1 LNLLAQAEFPPNKS
15 IRDEEKLMKR
25 IPKTLMAAAILAAFA
40 TAQEPSSTYQ
50 TPSQQPTNI
59 QPDMPAP
66 PPTVAQPDPSQQP
79 QTPPVN
85 QDVSAPQPTTPVE
98 PATPAEPNDLTPLP
112 DIGPSIKDWAPTPP
126 GEMNPRTGIV
136 EPDWNDIGKG
146 IPDYSQAAKPDFEGY
161 YSQNEEQND
170 KDIHDVH
177 KYPNKEHRMAHWD
190 RHWDAGWK
198 WSPQDWG
205 DW

>member
-1 LNLLAQAEFPPNKS
+1 MN
-15 IRDEEKLMKR
+15 R
-25 IPKTLMAAAILAAFA
+25 IPKTLLGATVIAAFA

-50 TPSQQPTNI
+50 TPTQQPTYA
-59 QPDMPAP
+59 QPDMPVVP
-66 PPTVAQPDPSQQP
+66 PADIQQTPAYQQPVPPAQPVQQ
-79 QTPPVN
+79 PPVN
-85 QDVSAPQPTTPVE
+85 NQDVQPAQPTDTANPIVAPTE
-98 PATPAEPNDLTPLP
+98 PTDLTPLP
-112 DIGPSIKDWAPTPP
+112 DIGPSIKDWEPTPP

-146 IPDYSQAAKPDFEGY
+146 IPDYSQPAKPDFQGY

-177 KYPNKEHRMAHWD
+177 KYPNKEHRMGHWD

-198 WSPQDWG
+198 WSPHDW
-205 DW
+205 DNW